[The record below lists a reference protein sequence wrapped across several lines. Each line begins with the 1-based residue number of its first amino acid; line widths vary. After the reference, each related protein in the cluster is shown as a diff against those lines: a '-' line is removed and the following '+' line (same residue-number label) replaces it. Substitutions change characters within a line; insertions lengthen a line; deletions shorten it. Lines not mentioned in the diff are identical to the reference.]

1 MQMEHPLEADVKV
14 KQYWG
19 DGNTDAQREFEEEG
33 RQVAQEDFET
43 TMSELTEMYFE
54 DECASCMD
62 DILVEYLKAKGY
74 RIIDPYMQK
83 LNVFDYNEVKEAIK
97 NKELHLK

>member
-1 MQMEHPLEADVKV
+1 MEHPFESDVKV

-54 DECASCMD
+54 DEYASCME
-62 DILVEYLKAKGY
+62 DIIVSYLLKKDYLVIFPWMRNLKE
-74 RIIDPYMQK
+74 
-83 LNVFDYNEVKEAIK
+83 FDYIKVKEEMERRSK
-97 NKELHLK
+97 K